1 MAGERRIYSIEECFR
16 LAAEARRMAEK
27 PGISQAEKDDLLG
40 VERRWL
46 ALARGRPNGTRAQ

>member
-1 MAGERRIYSIEECFR
+1 MAVEHRSHSIEECYR

-27 PGISQAEKDDLLG
+27 PGVWQAEKDDLLE

-46 ALARGRPNGTRAQ
+46 SLARARPNGTPAQ